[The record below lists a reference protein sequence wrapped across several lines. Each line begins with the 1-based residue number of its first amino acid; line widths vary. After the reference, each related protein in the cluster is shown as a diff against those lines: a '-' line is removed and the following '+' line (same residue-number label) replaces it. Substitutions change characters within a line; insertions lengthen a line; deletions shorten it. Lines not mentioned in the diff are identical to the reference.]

1 MLNKKEKRKGKK
13 MQLKSGTLDSR
24 KTKGAPLLK
33 RTTKDKLFALA
44 LLAPG
49 IIITVMFILV
59 PVFDSVVKSFQEYKI
74 KNIITGTAG
83 EWNNFA
89 NYVKLF
95 SNNKLLPSIEVT
107 FIFVGGV
114 VLSQFILGMAM
125 ALVLNS
131 NLKGARFIRSIMMAP
146 WIVPTI
152 ISGLIWMWIYQPQYG
167 LLKYVVNIFSFGS
180 VTDFAMLNNPAT
192 ALFGIAI
199 AALWKQIPLT
209 ALLLVSGLANVP
221 EETMEAARVDGANVV
236 NRFFHITIP
245 YMKSII
251 KVTASMAII
260 ENFKQFPLVWT
271 MTGGGP
277 NNSTNTLAVLSY
289 REAFVSN
296 NLGSGAAVTTVWM
309 LLMIV
314 VVVIFN
320 CVFKDTSME

>member
-1 MLNKKEKRKGKK
+1 MR
-13 MQLKSGTLDSR
+13 R
-24 KTKGAPLLK
+24 I
-33 RTTKDKLFALA
+33 TKDRLFALA
-44 LLAPG
+44 LLTPS
-49 IIITVMFILV
+49 IIVTVMFILV
-59 PVFDSVVKSFQEYKI
+59 PVFDSVIRSLQDYRI
-74 KNIITGTAG
+74 KNIIAGTPG
-83 EWNNFA
+83 KWNEFA
-89 NYVKLF
+89 NYMKLF
-95 SNNKLLPSIEVT
+95 SNNKLLPSIETT

-114 VLSQFILGMAM
+114 VLAQFVLGMAM

-167 LLKYVVNIFSFGS
+167 LLKYVVGIFSAGR

-192 ALFGIAI
+192 ALLGIAI

-221 EETMEAARVDGANVV
+221 EETMEAATVDGANAV

-251 KVTASMAII
+251 KVTTSMSII
-260 ENFKQFPLVWT
+260 ENFKQFPLIWT

-277 NNSTNTLAVLSY
+277 DNSTSTLAILSY

-296 NLGSGAAVTTVWM
+296 NLGSGAAVTTIWM
-309 LLMIV
+309 LLMIG
-314 VVVIFN
+314 VVILFN
-320 CVFKDTSME
+320 IIFKETKME

>member
-1 MLNKKEKRKGKK
+1 
-13 MQLKSGTLDSR
+13 MQVNTGTIGSR
-24 KTKGAPLLK
+24 KPKGTPFLK
-33 RTTKDKLFALA
+33 RITKDKLFALA
-44 LLAPG
+44 LLTPA
-49 IIITVMFILV
+49 IIITIMFILV
-59 PVFDSVVKSFQEYKI
+59 PVFDSVVKSFQDYRI
-74 KNIITGTAG
+74 KNIISGTPG

-89 NYVKLF
+89 NYSKLF
-95 SNNKLLPSIEVT
+95 SNHKLGPAIITT
-107 FIFVGGV
+107 FSLVLGV
-114 VLSQFILGMAM
+114 VLSQFVLGMAM

-152 ISGLIWMWIYQPQYG
+152 ISGLVWMWIYQPQYG
-167 LLKYVVNIFSFGS
+167 LLKYVVSIVTFGN

-192 ALFGIAI
+192 ALIGIAI

-221 EETMEAARVDGANVV
+221 EETMEAATVDGANSVC
-236 NRFFHITIP
+236 RFFYITIP
-245 YMKSII
+245 YMKSVI
-251 KVTASMAII
+251 KVTMSMAII
-260 ENFKQFPLVWT
+260 ENFKQFPLIWT

-277 NNSTNTLAVLSY
+277 NNSTSTLAILSY

-320 CVFKDTSME
+320 VIFKESKMD